1 MANSK
6 QAIKRARQNSDRYKL
21 RHAQRS
27 VVRTAVKAV
36 KADIDANDKAK
47 ANDSF
52 KKAQKIID
60 TAAAKKVIHKNA
72 AARTK
77 SRLSKAIKNLAITS
91 PFVNGEIEINGF
103 IMTNRYLI
111 HFQCCKMQIIL
122 TYRITAPITYP
133 LIDLNNLMME

>member
-36 KADIDANDKAK
+36 KADTDANDKAK

-60 TAAAKKVIHKNA
+60 TAASKKVIHKNA

-77 SRLSKAIKNLAITS
+77 RRLSKAIKNL
-91 PFVNGEIEINGF
+91 G
-103 IMTNRYLI
+103 
-111 HFQCCKMQIIL
+111 
-122 TYRITAPITYP
+122 
-133 LIDLNNLMME
+133 

>member
-6 QAIKRARQNSDRYKL
+6 QAIKRARQNSGRYKL

-60 TAAAKKVIHKNA
+60 TAASKRVIHKNA

-77 SRLSKAIKNLAITS
+77 RRLSKAIKNL
-91 PFVNGEIEINGF
+91 G
-103 IMTNRYLI
+103 
-111 HFQCCKMQIIL
+111 
-122 TYRITAPITYP
+122 
-133 LIDLNNLMME
+133 

>member
-21 RHAQRS
+21 RHPQRS

-77 SRLSKAIKNLAITS
+77 SRLSKAIKNL
-91 PFVNGEIEINGF
+91 G
-103 IMTNRYLI
+103 
-111 HFQCCKMQIIL
+111 
-122 TYRITAPITYP
+122 
-133 LIDLNNLMME
+133 

>member
-36 KADIDANDKAK
+36 RADIEAQDKTK
-47 ANDSF
+47 ASDSL

-60 TAAAKKVIHKNA
+60 TAASKNVLHKNA

-77 SRLSKAIKNLAITS
+77 SRLAKSVK
-91 PFVNGEIEINGF
+91 E
-103 IMTNRYLI
+103 
-111 HFQCCKMQIIL
+111 
-122 TYRITAPITYP
+122 
-133 LIDLNNLMME
+133 LN

>member
-36 KADIDANDKAK
+36 KADIDANDKVK
-47 ANDSF
+47 AADSF
-52 KKAQKIID
+52 KKAQKIVD

-77 SRLSKAIKNLAITS
+77 SRLSKAIKNL
-91 PFVNGEIEINGF
+91 G
-103 IMTNRYLI
+103 
-111 HFQCCKMQIIL
+111 
-122 TYRITAPITYP
+122 
-133 LIDLNNLMME
+133 